1 VTANGDILMQDG
13 CGHWLHFCNPRRM
26 HVATEL
32 HDVPVVLEAVD
43 AAVAAGI
50 PVAGFI
56 SYEAAGGVDSA
67 LVAKPTDPNDP
78 LPLVWFGEY
87 QPPKV
92 LGALPAPPRVAPR
105 LTWETAITAA
115 DYAAAIAR
123 IKAYIVAG
131 DTYQVNFTIRM
142 HCRFDDDPYTLFYGL
157 QASQQSDLAA
167 FVDLGDV
174 AICSAS
180 PELFF
185 AIEGDQIVSR
195 PMKGTTSRGTTAA
208 DDDRQADALRE
219 SPKNRAENVMIVDM
233 IRNDLGRIA
242 DPGSVQVTR
251 MFDIERYPTV
261 SQMTSTV
268 EAQTKASFA
277 EVIHALFP
285 CASITGAPKVRT
297 MQIIGELEAS
307 ARSIYTGCV
316 GYWLPERRARFNV
329 AIRTVLANRRDGI
342 ATYGVGGGIVWDS
355 VDSHELTE
363 CVTKAEVLNA
373 DWRGFQI
380 IETLLWQ
387 GEQGFY
393 LEDRHVARAGRS
405 ATRFGFVFDEVA
417 MRSAL
422 DDTVRDL
429 DGGMYRIRCLLSRD
443 GALKTETV
451 PVSIEEDK
459 TWRVGVVPNACTS
472 TDVFLYHKTTRRE
485 VYEQARS
492 RHPDCDDVLLLN
504 ERGEITE
511 STIANVVVEIDGERL
526 TPPVSSGLLAGTFR
540 EELLEQGQI
549 REAVITP
556 EMLKQADALWLINS
570 VRKWMPALWIC

>member
-1 VTANGDILMQDG
+1 MTANGDILMQDG
-13 CGHWLHFCNPRRM
+13 CGQWLHFCNPRRI

-32 HDVPVVLEAVD
+32 QDVPVVLDAVD

-56 SYEAAGGVDSA
+56 GYEAAGGIDAS
-67 LVAKPTDPNDP
+67 LVTKPADPSDP

-87 QPPKV
+87 HPPKV
-92 LGALPAPPRVAPR
+92 LEALPAPQHVAPGLR
-105 LTWETAITAA
+105 WKTAISDDA
-115 DYAAAIAR
+115 YAAAIDR

-142 HCRFDDDPYTLFYGL
+142 HCRFGDDPYALFYGL

-185 AIEGDQIVSR
+185 ALEGDRIVSR

-208 DDDRQADALRE
+208 DDDRQAEALRE

-251 MFDIERYPTV
+251 LFDIERYPTV

-268 EAQTKASFA
+268 EAQTMASFT

-297 MQIIGELEAS
+297 MQIIRELEAS

-316 GYWLPERRARFNV
+316 GYWLPDRRARFNV
-329 AIRTVLANRRDGI
+329 AIRTVLANRRDGT

-380 IETLLWQ
+380 LETLLWQ

-405 ATRFGFVFDEVA
+405 ATRFGFVFDEAA
-417 MRSAL
+417 MRAVL
-422 DDTVRDL
+422 DAAVRDL
-429 DGGMYRIRCLLSRD
+429 AGGMYRVRCLLSRD
-443 GALKTETV
+443 GALKTEAIPMMT
-451 PVSIEEDK
+451 EEGK
-459 TWRVGVVPNACTS
+459 TWRVGVVPNACAS
-472 TDVFLYHKTTRRE
+472 TDVFLHHKTTRRE
-485 VYEQARS
+485 VYENARS
-492 RHPDCDDVLLLN
+492 QHPECDDVLLLN

-540 EELLEQGQI
+540 EELLEQGKI
-549 REAVITP
+549 REGVVTL
-556 EMLKQADALWLINS
+556 EMLKQADAVWLINS
-570 VRKWMPALWIC
+570 VRKWMPVSL